1 MLVLLGGP
9 VLLLEMFLGQY
20 SGIEYS
26 TVFTICT
33 HVCLYSWA
41 VPFSCKICFSVNTGV
56 YSTVQC
62 THFVLLYVGTAK
74 RPRTA
79 ARNVSLNIEHFVNST
94 LFIGFTLFIV
104 HFV

>member
-1 MLVLLGGP
+1 MLVLLGSP
-9 VLLLEMFLGQY
+9 VLLLEMFIGQY
-20 SGIEYS
+20 WG
-26 TVFTICT
+26 
-33 HVCLYSWA
+33 
-41 VPFSCKICFSVNTGV
+41 
-56 YSTVQC
+56 TVQC